1 MKQGVVSDGFCPGDL
16 GGTDNSVHS
25 VTCSDYPALKC
36 ALWYGELWKT
46 EGCELPAA
54 KGLTIRRQGGM
65 KDITLKARRKKL
77 FPVGVQHTAG
87 KQTLA
92 LRCGR
97 PSAHWDPG
105 SLVSYEADQSF
116 ECCFS
121 TDFKNKGTKNPMSE
135 TPSTELFVSWG
146 WGGLVL
152 CSV

>member
-1 MKQGVVSDGFCPGDL
+1 
-16 GGTDNSVHS
+16 
-25 VTCSDYPALKC
+25 
-36 ALWYGELWKT
+36 
-46 EGCELPAA
+46 
-54 KGLTIRRQGGM
+54 M
-65 KDITLKARRKKL
+65 KDITLKERRKKL

-146 WGGLVL
+146 
-152 CSV
+152 